1 MRSSL
6 GSFQQLPSIFIK
18 LRADGPSAR

>member
-6 GSFQQLPSIFIK
+6 VSFQQLSSIFIK
-18 LRADGPSAR
+18 LGADSPSAR

>member
-6 GSFQQLPSIFIK
+6 VSFQQLPSIFIK
-18 LRADGPSAR
+18 LGADSPSAR